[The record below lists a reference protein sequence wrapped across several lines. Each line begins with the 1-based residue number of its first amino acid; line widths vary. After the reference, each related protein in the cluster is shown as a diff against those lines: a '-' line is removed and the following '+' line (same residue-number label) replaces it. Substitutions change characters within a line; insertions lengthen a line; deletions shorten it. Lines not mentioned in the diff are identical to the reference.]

1 MSRMILVGVVA
12 SLVAGQVLA
21 QEEQQQ
27 GPRARSQKEADAL
40 MAFQN
45 ATDPDARIQAA
56 EKVLM
61 KFKNTEYKEWLLYN
75 MVASAGEKKDYVQME
90 VYGDRLLEVNP
101 EHGLLLVDLA
111 SVIAGQARPDDL
123 DKSERLAKAEGFA
136 KKALRI
142 VPTMPKPNPQV
153 TDELWLSER
162 QIMMAQIHE
171 TLGIVAF
178 MRDDYA
184 GAEESFRKSIAT
196 APRPRGTAYV
206 RLGHA
211 LLEQGQYAE
220 AEEASEKAMEAGG
233 IPTSVTRG
241 LRGDIAKAKQAGRKA
256 RPGTDG
262 LEPQVETV
270 TQ

>member
-27 GPRARSQKEADAL
+27 GPRARSQKEVDAL

-142 VPTMPKPNPQV
+142 VPTMPVPQCGV
-153 TDELWLSER
+153 
-162 QIMMAQIHE
+162 Q
-171 TLGIVAF
+171 
-178 MRDDYA
+178 
-184 GAEESFRKSIAT
+184 K
-196 APRPRGTAYV
+196 
-206 RLGHA
+206 
-211 LLEQGQYAE
+211 
-220 AEEASEKAMEAGG
+220 
-233 IPTSVTRG
+233 
-241 LRGDIAKAKQAGRKA
+241 
-256 RPGTDG
+256 
-262 LEPQVETV
+262 
-270 TQ
+270 